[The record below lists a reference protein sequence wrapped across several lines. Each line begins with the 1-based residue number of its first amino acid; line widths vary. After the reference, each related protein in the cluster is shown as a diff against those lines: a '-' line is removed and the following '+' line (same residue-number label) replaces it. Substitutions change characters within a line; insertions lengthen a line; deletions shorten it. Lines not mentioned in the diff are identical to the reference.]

1 MLVVRVARLLVLASV
16 ALTWASC
23 SRALRFNFAFGGD
36 DLAGVGKNDLAAPQD
51 LAMQLDLPSGHD
63 LMATSSKDLA
73 PIADLSST
81 VVSKD
86 LRTMTP
92 PDLLAD
98 LPIANN
104 KDLLATDLPQ
114 SDMVTSLLGTACNPA
129 NYSACGGISS
139 GLSCITSYSNVDTV
153 VLIKEGYCTKACST
167 KTECDPYGGLCRPL
181 GTSGTYCMPACTD
194 SCVRGGYTCCNY
206 CENTTTCTVDKVCAP
221 PSAPGF
227 CN

>member
-1 MLVVRVARLLVLASV
+1 MLVVRTTRLLVLASLV
-16 ALTWASC
+16 LTSASC
-23 SRALRFNFAFGGD
+23 SKALRFNFAFGAD
-36 DLAGVGKNDLAAPQD
+36 DLAVASKNDLAVPQD

-63 LMATSSKDLA
+63 LTAGSSKDLA
-73 PIADLSST
+73 PVVDLSST
-81 VVSKD
+81 VISKD

-98 LPIANN
+98 LPIANS
-104 KDLLATDLPQ
+104 KDLLAADLPQ
-114 SDMVTSLLGTACNPA
+114 SDMAPSLLGTACNPA

-139 GLSCITSYSNVDTV
+139 GLTCITSYSTVDG
-153 VLIKEGYCTKACST
+153 LAIINEGYCTKTCST

-194 SCVRGGYTCCNY
+194 GCVREGYTCCNY
-206 CENTTTCTVDKVCAP
+206 CESASCSGDKVCAP

-227 CN
+227 CG